1 MNVAIPQYHLERK
14 VNRSSSRRS
23 TVPLVGALHPSSV
36 GPGSLGNRTL
46 KTNKQDPSYE
56 LKILRFSD
64 MNSNFSK
71 NANSFNIGLNRVY
84 CISSVSNIFEL
95 SINVG
100 ESLDNL

>member
-36 GPGSLGNRTL
+36 GPGSLGNRSL

-56 LKILRFSD
+56 LKILRFFD
-64 MNSNFSK
+64 MNSNFPK
-71 NANSFNIGLNRVY
+71 NATNFDIKLNRVY
-84 CISSVSNIFEL
+84 CILRVSIF
-95 SINVG
+95 
-100 ESLDNL
+100 

>member
-1 MNVAIPQYHLERK
+1 MSVAIPQYHLERK

-56 LKILRFSD
+56 LEILHSLRYESKLFETGFSFPHFILSQVF
-64 MNSNFSK
+64 NSN
-71 NANSFNIGLNRVY
+71 
-84 CISSVSNIFEL
+84 
-95 SINVG
+95 
-100 ESLDNL
+100 